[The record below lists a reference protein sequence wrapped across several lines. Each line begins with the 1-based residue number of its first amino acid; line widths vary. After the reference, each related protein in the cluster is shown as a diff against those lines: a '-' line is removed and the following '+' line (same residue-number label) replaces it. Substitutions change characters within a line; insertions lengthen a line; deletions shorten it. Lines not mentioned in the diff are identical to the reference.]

1 MCGELDYY
9 LLDELIVSFDFSST
23 TSLNVSWSLADSLN
37 ATNYTISYS
46 NIDCISRSNTYD
58 DIIDIS
64 SSEAMYTLTG
74 LEEGTHYFITVN
86 ASLSDGETTEASLTA
101 TTRTAG

>member
-1 MCGELDYY
+1 MSL
-9 LLDELIVSFDFSST
+9 DFSST
-23 TSLNVSWSLADSLN
+23 TSLNVSWSLADGLN

-46 NIDCISRSNTYD
+46 NTDCTYD
-58 DIIDIS
+58 DIS

-74 LEEGTHYFITVN
+74 LEEGAHYSITVN
-86 ASLSDGETTEASLTA
+86 ASLNDGETTEASLTA

>member
-1 MCGELDYY
+1 M
-9 LLDELIVSFDFSST
+9 SFDFSST

>member
-46 NIDCISRSNTYD
+46 IIDCISRSD

>member
-1 MCGELDYY
+1 MCGEFDYH
-9 LLDELIVSFDFSST
+9 LLDDLIVSFDFSST

-37 ATNYTISYS
+37 ATDYTISYS
-46 NIDCISRSNTYD
+46 NIDCASDTYD

-86 ASLSDGETTEASLTA
+86 VSLSDGEASLTA